1 MRVALVYNPTA
12 GDGQGPDLEDV
23 LALIR
28 GDGHDVRYRSSKDTH
43 LGAFLARPADL
54 VAVAGGDGTIAQVA
68 KALRRK
74 RTPIAPL
81 PTGTANNIC
90 TALGLTRLTLRE
102 QVSGWKTADAR
113 RFDIG
118 EVSGP
123 WGLRYFVESVGVG
136 MIPRMIIAAQRD
148 GSGKRKGK
156 RRRNARAI
164 RLAVR
169 HLRDCP
175 GIALDARIDGRSCEG
190 RFLLFEVMNISLV
203 GPNLCLATSADPTDR
218 LFDVV
223 VVREFERE
231 LLRECLEAEEEGAA
245 WPHELTTI
253 RGSRLE
259 FASGGFPVHVDDEIY
274 LRTSGDGRRGAPI
287 RLAMRQ
293 GVTML
298 LPRAA

>member
-12 GDGQGPDLEDV
+12 GDGKGPGLDDV
-23 LALIR
+23 LALVR
-28 GDGHDVRYRSSKDTH
+28 EQGHEVRYRSSKDTH
-43 LGAFLARPADL
+43 LGDFLARPADL
-54 VAVAGGDGTIAQVA
+54 VAVAGGDGTIAKVA
-68 KALRRK
+68 KALHRK

-81 PTGTANNIC
+81 PMGTANNIC
-90 TALGLTRLTLRE
+90 TALGLTRLTLHQ
-102 QVSGWKTADAR
+102 QVSGWKIADER
-113 RFDIG
+113 RFDVG

-136 MIPRMIIAAQRD
+136 MIPRMIIASQRES
-148 GSGKRKGK
+148 SGKRKGK
-156 RRRNARAI
+156 RGRNARAV
-164 RLAVR
+164 RLALR

-175 GIALDARIDGRSCEG
+175 GIALDASIDGRRCQG

-203 GPNLCLATSADPTDR
+203 GPNLCLATSADPSDR

-231 LLRECLEAEEEGAA
+231 RLRACLEAEEAGAA

-253 RGSRLE
+253 RGRCVEL
-259 FASGGFPVHVDDEIY
+259 ASGGFPVHVDDEIC
-274 LRTSGDGRRGAPI
+274 LRASSDERRAPI

-293 GVTML
+293 GVRML
-298 LPRAA
+298 LPRTG